1 MSQTRQLAAILF
13 ADIAG
18 YTAMMEADEA
28 RAFTLRDKFKKTL
41 ESETALQSGR
51 IIKFSGDGALCI
63 FNSAGESV
71 RAAMGI
77 QFSMQQEP
85 KIPLRIGIH
94 QADVVFDE
102 GDVHGDGVNI
112 ASRLESFAV
121 PGSIFISTKVQDDI
135 KNQKDILTESL
146 GKYTLK
152 NVKEPVEIFA
162 VSNAGLVVPRKI
174 KLEGKGEKYNP
185 RRSSAGIKKTI
196 SLGIIALIA
205 IAAAG
210 FYIYF
215 YASGKADEIT
225 VLVHGKKG
233 KDELVIPGRGKVK
246 LIYGDADVIET
257 TNDKGEVVFKQIP
270 PVFFKKGATV
280 ELQFFDPENEPYRVI
295 NPDSLYELNK
305 GKYISL
311 EVLLFGLNKIK
322 GVVQNMITGL
332 PLDSVRVSIIGTETY
347 SNQFGEYT
355 LSIPDTLQDKF
366 QNVHAF
372 KNGFEPWEMHD
383 VPVQTK
389 EEMPI
394 LLKPSFKKK

>member
-1 MSQTRQLAAILF
+1 
-13 ADIAG
+13 
-18 YTAMMEADEA
+18 
-28 RAFTLRDKFKKTL
+28 
-41 ESETALQSGR
+41 
-51 IIKFSGDGALCI
+51 
-63 FNSAGESV
+63 
-71 RAAMGI
+71 
-77 QFSMQQEP
+77 
-85 KIPLRIGIH
+85 
-94 QADVVFDE
+94 
-102 GDVHGDGVNI
+102 
-112 ASRLESFAV
+112 
-121 PGSIFISTKVQDDI
+121 
-135 KNQKDILTESL
+135 
-146 GKYTLK
+146 
-152 NVKEPVEIFA
+152 
-162 VSNAGLVVPRKI
+162 
-174 KLEGKGEKYNP
+174 
-185 RRSSAGIKKTI
+185 SSAGIKKTI